1 MPMDELRE
9 KLLQQFDSLPD
20 RLGGHIGLSLAALA
34 IGILISLPLGIW
46 AARRPRLEK
55 TVLMLASIIQTIPS
69 LALLAI
75 MVFLWGKIGWLPA
88 WIALILYS
96 ILPMLRN
103 TITGLH
109 GIDPAY
115 IEAARGIGMSDQ
127 QMLLGVQL
135 PLALPSIVSG
145 IRTASVWVVGAATLA
160 QPVGATS
167 LGNYIFVGL
176 QTSNYIAMAFGCVF
190 SAVLALAF
198 DWLLHGLE
206 IAAKDRNPKLAIV
219 IVALVTLLAVSPW
232 GLSQLNGTN
241 PISTQAIGQDDD
253 QATSEPFILGS
264 KAFTEQYILTRV
276 FESRLEHFQV
286 PHESR
291 DGMGSAMVFDALA
304 SGAIDCFVDYTGT
317 VWTNYM
323 KRSST
328 TSPAEML
335 VDVATFLKEEKN
347 IICLGSLGFS
357 NDYAFAMRRVD
368 AERLGISSLDDL
380 AKHSADLSAATDIEF
395 FDRPEWAAVNQRYG
409 MRFRKKVTMDATLMY
424 GAIAN
429 HEVDVIIAFGTDA
442 RLDAY
447 DLKTLEDPRYAL
459 PPYDAILL
467 VSQRMSRNP
476 NAMKAFRPLLQSIS
490 TPRMRQANGFV
501 DVEKKTPR
509 EAAEYLVSLLN
520 IDP

>member
-1 MPMDELRE
+1 MDELRE
-9 KLLQQFDSLPD
+9 KIMHQFDSLPD
-20 RLGGHIGLSLAALA
+20 RLGGHIGLSLAALTV
-34 IGILISLPLGIW
+34 GILISLPLGIW
-46 AARRPRLEK
+46 AAKRPRLEK
-55 TVLMLASIIQTIPS
+55 IVLMLASIIQTIPS

-75 MVFLWGKIGWLPA
+75 MVFAWGKIGWLPA

-115 IEAARGIGMSDQ
+115 IEAARGIGMNEK
-127 QMLLGVQL
+127 QMLFGVQL

-190 SAVLALAF
+190 SAALALAF

-206 IAAKDRNPKLAIV
+206 IAAKNRNPKLALG
-219 IVALVTLLAVSPW
+219 IVALVALLAVSPL
-232 GLSQLNGTN
+232 GLAKVDLAKSDSVELTEM
-241 PISTQAIGQDDD
+241 QDDSVD
-253 QATSEPFILGS
+253 SNPFVIGS
-264 KAFTEQYILTRV
+264 KAFTEQYILLRV
-276 FESRLEHFQV
+276 FESQLNQFQV
-286 PHESR
+286 RNETR

-317 VWTNYM
+317 IWTNYM
-323 KRSST
+323 KRNSA

-335 VDVATFLKEEKN
+335 VDVATYLKEEKKVV
-347 IICLGSLGFS
+347 CLGSLGFA
-357 NDYAFAMRRVD
+357 NDYAFAMRRAD
-368 AERLGISSLDDL
+368 AERLQITTLDDL
-380 AKHSADLSAATDIEF
+380 AKHASELSAATDIEF
-395 FDRPEWAAVNQRYG
+395 FDRPEWAEVNRRYNLD
-409 MRFRKKVTMDATLMY
+409 FRKKITMDATLMY

-429 HEVDVIIAFGTDA
+429 NEVDVIIAFGTDA

-447 DLKTLEDPRYAL
+447 DLQTLEDPRYAL

-467 VSQRMSRNP
+467 VSPRMARNP

-490 TPRMRQANGFV
+490 TPLMRRANGLV
-501 DVEKKTPR
+501 DVEKKTPK
-509 EAAEYLVSLLN
+509 EAADLLLST
-520 IDP
+520 IKDRP